1 MSVASRIRDK
11 LKNNLES
18 SGGHSVVT
26 SGTKVIRYRAGQ
38 RPDYAEAEDEQ
49 DSHFSNIQN
58 QKSIKEAEAND
69 PRLARFKNRSSN
81 QDEPQSVEER
91 KASRRRHHDEDIDND
106 TTTTTITS
114 RRIQKTEIIK
124 EDDNNNNTKKDDNEE
139 DGDDDDD
146 DDRRRRAKERYLKKK
161 EEEEQNQK
169 ELEEKQQPFK
179 DIEDE
184 SEEEGTSSEYETDSE
199 EDDDNEYWD
208 QPPIFRPTFIKK
220 DDRGTIKTDEQW
232 EKEEQEQQA
241 QLEREKEQRKIEA
254 HRKLKDELDRDRK
267 EQEAKELE
275 QKEEEEYDDDED
287 QDGSKKL
294 LWIQR
299 ELERVRLE
307 IHTRLLA
314 EFEKKEFARRRA
326 MTDDQILKEDP
337 SRSRANIDNSQKK
350 QLKFLQRDYHRGA
363 FFQDDEY
370 IKNKDFSAPTGED
383 KFNRELLPKVMQVK
397 NFGKAGRTKYTHLK
411 DQDTTE
417 KDSLWN
423 TNYNNNNNNKKY
435 NNSNSS
441 NNNRDYN
448 YRDRDNSNNEMKN
461 IKLEDIKKSINEN
474 VGGLGNTVS
483 FIVDRINDLFNLDG
497 LDIIENI
504 IINDGNG
511 DQFYPCNTLING
523 RSGIGK
529 SLLIKSILTKL
540 SINYKIINSSNLFQK
555 DDGDT
560 EKLIESIFN
569 TASSQSPFVLVFE
582 EIDSISQI
590 RNDSLGYIE
599 QRVVSNFLTLLENNS
614 KKRSVFVIGV
624 TSRIESIDTAFFSIG
639 KFDSVLNLP
648 IPSPNDRKEILYLLF
663 KKFPNFNNNE
673 IHYKELSEY
682 LGECTHG
689 YVGSD
694 LNSLCKE
701 AILVNI
707 KRNHCNDGGGGGGG
721 YNLIEKFDFDKA
733 FELVKPSILNQY
745 KLPTN
750 IGYGGGGNGFN
761 EIGGLDEIIE
771 KIKSSILTP
780 MLNKNVLDR
789 LGIKSPSGIL
799 LYGPPGNGKS
809 LIARAIASSSPNINF
824 ISISSTDIIDPV
836 VGASEK
842 NLSKLFKTLRESSPC
857 ILFLDQVE
865 VLAKLRGFDDS
876 SEQSSD
882 RLLSCLLTEIDGIYG
897 GSSSGGSNNNNNQSI
912 VLAATTR
919 IDLLDPSILRPGRF
933 DYHIEIPNPNKEARL
948 DIFKKITKSMPLDE
962 SVDFI
967 QLSELTQGFNGAD
980 INNLCKETALL
991 ALRNDININ
1000 NISMSNFLDALKFTK
1015 SSSTK

>member
-38 RPDYAEAEDEQ
+38 RPDYAEAEDDH

-58 QKSIKEAEAND
+58 QKSIKEAETND

-91 KASRRRHHDEDIDND
+91 KASRRRHHDNDNDND
-106 TTTTTITS
+106 TATTTS

-124 EDDNNNNTKKDDNEE
+124 EDDNTNDTKKDDNKEE
-139 DGDDDDD
+139 EEDDDDD

-161 EEEEQNQK
+161 EEEQKQK

-179 DIEDE
+179 DIEGE
-184 SEEEGTSSEYETDSE
+184 SEEEGSGSSEYETDSE
-199 EDDDNEYWD
+199 EDDDDDDNEYWN
-208 QPPIFRPTFIKK
+208 QQPIFRPTFIKK

-275 QKEEEEYDDDED
+275 QKEEEEYDDED

-314 EFEKKEFARRRA
+314 EFEKKEFERRRA

-423 TNYNNNNNNKKY
+423 TNYNNNNKKY
-435 NNSNSS
+435 NNNNSNSS
-441 NNNRDYN
+441 NNNNNRDYN

-497 LDIIENI
+497 LDIIGN
-504 IINDGNG
+504 IINDGND
-511 DQFYPCNTLING
+511 DQSYPCNILING

-529 SLLIKSILTKL
+529 SLLIKSILTRL

-599 QRVVSNFLTLLENNS
+599 QRVVSNFLTLLESNS

-689 YVGSD
+689 FVGSD

-707 KRNHCNDGGGGGGG
+707 KRSNDCSDG
-721 YNLIEKFDFDKA
+721 YNLIEKFDFNKA
-733 FELVKPSILNQY
+733 FEIVKPSILNQY
-745 KLPTN
+745 KLPT
-750 IGYGGGGNGFN
+750 IGYGSNGFN

-780 MLNKNVLDR
+780 MLNKSVLDR

-897 GSSSGGSNNNNNQSI
+897 GGGGGVNNNNQSI

-962 SVDFI
+962 NIDFI
-967 QLSELTQGFNGAD
+967 KLSELTQGFNGAD

>member
-1 MSVASRIRDK
+1 
-11 LKNNLES
+11 
-18 SGGHSVVT
+18 
-26 SGTKVIRYRAGQ
+26 
-38 RPDYAEAEDEQ
+38 
-49 DSHFSNIQN
+49 
-58 QKSIKEAEAND
+58 
-69 PRLARFKNRSSN
+69 
-81 QDEPQSVEER
+81 
-91 KASRRRHHDEDIDND
+91 
-106 TTTTTITS
+106 
-114 RRIQKTEIIK
+114 
-124 EDDNNNNTKKDDNEE
+124 
-139 DGDDDDD
+139 
-146 DDRRRRAKERYLKKK
+146 
-161 EEEEQNQK
+161 
-169 ELEEKQQPFK
+169 
-179 DIEDE
+179 
-184 SEEEGTSSEYETDSE
+184 
-199 EDDDNEYWD
+199 
-208 QPPIFRPTFIKK
+208 
-220 DDRGTIKTDEQW
+220 
-232 EKEEQEQQA
+232 
-241 QLEREKEQRKIEA
+241 
-254 HRKLKDELDRDRK
+254 
-267 EQEAKELE
+267 
-275 QKEEEEYDDDED
+275 
-287 QDGSKKL
+287 
-294 LWIQR
+294 
-299 ELERVRLE
+299 
-307 IHTRLLA
+307 
-314 EFEKKEFARRRA
+314 
-326 MTDDQILKEDP
+326 
-337 SRSRANIDNSQKK
+337 
-350 QLKFLQRDYHRGA
+350 
-363 FFQDDEY
+363 
-370 IKNKDFSAPTGED
+370 
-383 KFNRELLPKVMQVK
+383 
-397 NFGKAGRTKYTHLK
+397 
-411 DQDTTE
+411 
-417 KDSLWN
+417 
-423 TNYNNNNNNKKY
+423 
-435 NNSNSS
+435 
-441 NNNRDYN
+441 
-448 YRDRDNSNNEMKN
+448 MKN

-474 VGGLGNTVS
+474 VGGLVNTVS
-483 FIVDRINDLFNLDG
+483 FIVDKINDLFNLDG
-497 LDIIENI
+497 LDIIGN
-504 IINDGNG
+504 IINDDDGND
-511 DQFYPCNTLING
+511 DQFYPCNILING

-624 TSRIESIDTAFFSIG
+624 TSRIESIDTSFFSIG

-663 KKFPNFNNNE
+663 KKFPNFKNNE

-707 KRNHCNDGGGGGGG
+707 KRNDCND
-721 YNLIEKFDFDKA
+721 YNLIEKFDFNKA
-733 FELVKPSILNQY
+733 FEFVKPSILNQY
-745 KLPTN
+745 KLPT
-750 IGYGGGGNGFN
+750 IGYGDGGGNGFN

-780 MLNKNVLDR
+780 MLNRCVLDR

-897 GSSSGGSNNNNNQSI
+897 GSGSGGSNQSI

-1015 SSSTK
+1015 SSSSK

>member
-1 MSVASRIRDK
+1 M
-11 LKNNLES
+11 
-18 SGGHSVVT
+18 
-26 SGTKVIRYRAGQ
+26 
-38 RPDYAEAEDEQ
+38 
-49 DSHFSNIQN
+49 
-58 QKSIKEAEAND
+58 
-69 PRLARFKNRSSN
+69 
-81 QDEPQSVEER
+81 
-91 KASRRRHHDEDIDND
+91 
-106 TTTTTITS
+106 
-114 RRIQKTEIIK
+114 
-124 EDDNNNNTKKDDNEE
+124 KK
-139 DGDDDDD
+139 
-146 DDRRRRAKERYLKKK
+146 
-161 EEEEQNQK
+161 
-169 ELEEKQQPFK
+169 
-179 DIEDE
+179 
-184 SEEEGTSSEYETDSE
+184 
-199 EDDDNEYWD
+199 
-208 QPPIFRPTFIKK
+208 
-220 DDRGTIKTDEQW
+220 
-232 EKEEQEQQA
+232 
-241 QLEREKEQRKIEA
+241 
-254 HRKLKDELDRDRK
+254 
-267 EQEAKELE
+267 
-275 QKEEEEYDDDED
+275 
-287 QDGSKKL
+287 
-294 LWIQR
+294 
-299 ELERVRLE
+299 
-307 IHTRLLA
+307 
-314 EFEKKEFARRRA
+314 
-326 MTDDQILKEDP
+326 
-337 SRSRANIDNSQKK
+337 
-350 QLKFLQRDYHRGA
+350 
-363 FFQDDEY
+363 
-370 IKNKDFSAPTGED
+370 
-383 KFNRELLPKVMQVK
+383 
-397 NFGKAGRTKYTHLK
+397 
-411 DQDTTE
+411 
-417 KDSLWN
+417 
-423 TNYNNNNNNKKY
+423 
-435 NNSNSS
+435 
-441 NNNRDYN
+441 
-448 YRDRDNSNNEMKN
+448 

-474 VGGLGNTVS
+474 VGGLGNTIS

-497 LDIIENI
+497 LDIIGNI
-504 IINDGNG
+504 INNDNDDN
-511 DQFYPCNTLING
+511 DQFYPCNILING

-540 SINYKIINSSNLFQK
+540 SINYKIINSSNLFQR

-560 EKLIESIFN
+560 EKLIESLFN

-639 KFDSVLNLP
+639 KFDSVINLP
-648 IPSPNDRKEILYLLF
+648 IPSPNDRQEILYLLF
-663 KKFPNFNNNE
+663 KKFPNFINNE
-673 IHYKELSEY
+673 NHYKELSEY
-682 LGECTHG
+682 LGQCTHG

-707 KRNHCNDGGGGGGG
+707 KRNDGNNNNN
-721 YNLIEKFDFDKA
+721 NLIEKFDFDKA
-733 FELVKPSILNQY
+733 FEVVKPSILNQY
-745 KLPTN
+745 KLPSSTTTTMN
-750 IGYGGGGNGFN
+750 TTGYGNNGFN

-780 MLNKNVLDR
+780 MLNKSVLDR

-897 GSSSGGSNNNNNQSI
+897 GGSSKNNNHHQSI

-948 DIFKKITKSMPLDE
+948 DIFKKITQSMPLDE

-1000 NISMSNFLDALKFTK
+1000 NISMSDFLDALKFTK